1 MDSSDPDPTDC
12 DAMEYTP
19 RPTLD
24 VTNLESPRTLRSNRR
39 RTLRRILK
47 AALAFS
53 KKEKK
58 VISKILSRLRRR
70 QKRYLGTKDS
80 DPDPYDPDYI
90 FYCLEGEREK

>member
-1 MDSSDPDPTDC
+1 
-12 DAMEYTP
+12 MEHTP

-24 VTNLESPRTLRSNRR
+24 VTNLDSPRSLHSHRK
-39 RTLRRILK
+39 RTMRRILK
-47 AALAFS
+47 AALDFS

-58 VISKILSRLRRR
+58 VISKIISRLRRR